1 MNGKNRTFFLPC
13 FLEYHTRL
21 FSSIAPPTGVSNL
34 NLNGEIKISH
44 SYFTLNCHNNTLKRI
59 CRMSETRKKR
69 LLIFIV
75 AYNAERHIQHVLD
88 RIPPSI
94 YADFDYEIL
103 LIDDSSTDH
112 TFDFAKRYQS
122 VHRNVRLKVL
132 FNPENLGYGGNQK
145 LGYHYAIQRHFDA
158 VVLLHGDGQ
167 YAPELLEEMV
177 SPIFDGAADIVSG
190 SRMLNKGGARKGG
203 MPLYKFVGNKM
214 LTAIQNVLLGTSL
227 SEFHSGYRAFSVE
240 ALRGLPF
247 ERNSNDFHFDTQI
260 LIQAAFKSLRIV
272 EIPIPTY
279 YGDEICHVQGLKY
292 AWNVL
297 KSTLLARANRYSIFY
312 QREYDL
318 KPNELAHYTLK
329 SGYTSSHSL
338 AIRRIAPHSTVLDLG
353 CHQGDVANELRQK
366 GCHVVGVDTLPVTH
380 SEHLDQFWLVD
391 LNYPENLPSLEQ
403 FDHILML
410 DILQHLD
417 NPEQCLDTLRKKTKR
432 ATPTVII
439 TTANIAFFMVRLQ
452 LLFAQFNYSKQGIL
466 DMTHKRLFTFHSLK
480 KLCLGSGYK
489 ILAVKGIPAPFP
501 KALGDNRVA
510 RFLVRANDAL
520 IRVSK
525 TLFAYQIYIEAR
537 PTPVVSELL
546 AYAIHESGE
555 RKVMPHVD
563 VCPERT
569 TE

>member
-1 MNGKNRTFFLPC
+1 
-13 FLEYHTRL
+13 
-21 FSSIAPPTGVSNL
+21 
-34 NLNGEIKISH
+34 
-44 SYFTLNCHNNTLKRI
+44 
-59 CRMSETRKKR
+59 MSETPKKR

-75 AYNAERHIQHVLD
+75 AYNAEQHIQHVLD

-94 YADFDYEIL
+94 YANYTYEIL

-112 TFDFAKRYQS
+112 TFDSAKRYQS
-122 VHRNVRLKVL
+122 VHRNMRLKVL

-177 SPIFDGAADIVSG
+177 SPIFEDRADIVLG

-214 LTAIQNVLLGTSL
+214 LTTFQNALLNTSL
-227 SEFHSGYRAFSVE
+227 SEFHSGYRAYSVK
-240 ALRGLPF
+240 ALQGIPF

-260 LIQAAFKSLRIV
+260 LIQAAFKPLRIL

-279 YGDEICHVQGLKY
+279 YGDEICHVNGLKY
-292 AWNVL
+292 AWNVV
-297 KSTLLARANRYSIFY
+297 KSTLLAKAQTFSIFY

-318 KPNELAHYTLK
+318 HPNESAHYSLK
-329 SGYTSSHSL
+329 SGYISSHSL
-338 AIRRIAPHSTVLDLG
+338 AIGRVAPHSKVLDLG
-353 CHQGDVANELRQK
+353 CHEGYVANELRQK
-366 GCHVVGVDTLPVTH
+366 KCHVVGVDAFPVTH
-380 SEHLDQFWLVD
+380 SDYFDEFWLAD
-391 LNYPENLPSLEQ
+391 LNQLDTLPSLER

-417 NPEQCLDTLRKKTKR
+417 NPERFLDMLRKKTKR
-432 ATPTVII
+432 AAPTVII
-439 TTANIAFFMVRLQ
+439 TTANIAFIIIRLQ

-466 DMTHKRLFTFHSLK
+466 DMTHNRLFTFHSLK

-489 ILAVKGIPAPFP
+489 ILTVKGIPAPFP
-501 KALGDNRVA
+501 KALGNNRFA
-510 RFLVRANDAL
+510 RSLVTVNDAL

-555 RKVMPHVD
+555 RKVISQ
-563 VCPERT
+563 ET
-569 TE
+569 ATEQTGEQ

>member
-1 MNGKNRTFFLPC
+1 
-13 FLEYHTRL
+13 
-21 FSSIAPPTGVSNL
+21 
-34 NLNGEIKISH
+34 
-44 SYFTLNCHNNTLKRI
+44 
-59 CRMSETRKKR
+59 MSEILKKR

-94 YADFDYEIL
+94 YQDYEYEIL

-122 VHRNVRLKVL
+122 IHRDIRLKVL

-145 LGYHYAIQRHFDA
+145 LGYHYAIQHHFDV

-167 YAPELLEEMV
+167 YAPELLEAMV
-177 SPIFDGAADIVSG
+177 SPIFDGEADIVLG

-203 MPLYKFVGNKM
+203 MPLYKFIGNKM
-214 LTAIQNVLLGTSL
+214 LTTFQNMLLKTSL
-227 SEFHSGYRAFSVE
+227 SEFHSGYRAFSVK

-260 LIQAAFKSLRIV
+260 LIQAAFKSLRIL

-279 YGDEICHVQGLKY
+279 YGDEICHVQGVKY
-292 AWNVL
+292 AWNVF
-297 KSTLLARANRYSIFY
+297 KSTLLAKAHTYSIFY

-318 KPNELAHYTLK
+318 NPNEPAHYSLK
-329 SGYTSSHSL
+329 SGYASSHSL
-338 AIRRIAPHSTVLDLG
+338 AIERIAPHSTVLDLG
-353 CHQGDVANELRQK
+353 CHQGYVANELRKK
-366 GCHVVGVDTLPVTH
+366 GCHVVGVDTLPATH
-380 SEHLDQFWLVD
+380 SDYLNEFWLAD
-391 LNYPENLPSLEQ
+391 LNHPDRLPSLEQ

-417 NPEQCLDTLRKKTKR
+417 NPEQFLDSIRKKTKR
-432 ATPTVII
+432 TSPVVII
-439 TTANIAFFMVRLQ
+439 TTANVAFFIIRIQ
-452 LLFAQFNYSKQGIL
+452 LLLAQFNYSKQGIL

-489 ILAVKGIPAPFP
+489 ILSVKGIPAPFP
-501 KALGDNRVA
+501 KALGNNRFA
-510 RFLVRANDAL
+510 RFLVKVNEAL

-525 TLFAYQIYIEAR
+525 TLFSFQIYIEAR

-546 AYAIHESGE
+546 AYAIHESVE
-555 RKVMPHVD
+555 RKVISQ
-563 VCPERT
+563 ET
-569 TE
+569 ATEQTGEQ

>member
-1 MNGKNRTFFLPC
+1 
-13 FLEYHTRL
+13 
-21 FSSIAPPTGVSNL
+21 
-34 NLNGEIKISH
+34 
-44 SYFTLNCHNNTLKRI
+44 
-59 CRMSETRKKR
+59 MSQTTPKK

-94 YADFDYEIL
+94 YADYEYEIL

-122 VHRNVRLKVL
+122 VHRDMRLKVL
-132 FNPENLGYGGNQK
+132 FNPDNLGYGGNQK
-145 LGYHYAIQRHFDA
+145 LGYHYAIQHHFDA

-177 SPIFDGAADIVSG
+177 SPIFDSAADIVLG

-203 MPLYKFVGNKM
+203 MPLYKFVGNKI
-214 LTAIQNVLLGTSL
+214 LTTFQNKLLKTSL
-227 SEFHSGYRAFSVE
+227 SEFHSGYRAFSVK
-240 ALRGLPF
+240 ALHGLPF

-260 LIQAAFKSLRIV
+260 LIQAAFKPLRIV

-279 YGDEICHVQGLKY
+279 YGDEICHVNGLKY
-292 AWNVL
+292 AWNVV
-297 KSTLLARANRYSIFY
+297 KSTLLAKAHTYSIFY

-318 KPNELAHYTLK
+318 NPNEPAHYSLK
-329 SGYTSSHSL
+329 LGYTSSHSL
-338 AIRRIAPHSTVLDLG
+338 AIRRIAPHSNVLDLG
-353 CHQGDVANELRQK
+353 CHQGYVANELRKK
-366 GCHVVGVDTLPVTH
+366 GCHVVGVDAIPVTRT
-380 SEHLDQFWLVD
+380 EYMDEFWLAE
-391 LNYPENLPSLEQ
+391 LNHPESLPSLEQ
-403 FDHILML
+403 FDHILIL

-417 NPEQCLDTLRKKTKR
+417 NPELFLDTIRRKSKR
-432 ATPTVII
+432 TTPIVII
-439 TTANIAFFMVRLQ
+439 TTANIAFFIIRLQ
-452 LLFAQFNYSKQGIL
+452 LLLAQFNYSKHGIL

-501 KALGDNRVA
+501 KALGNNRLA
-510 RFLVRANDAL
+510 RFLVNVNEAL
-520 IRVSK
+520 IRFSK
-525 TLFAYQIYIEAR
+525 TLFSFQIYIEAR

-555 RKVMPHVD
+555 RKIAPQVD
-563 VCPERT
+563 VRPERAA
-569 TE
+569 E